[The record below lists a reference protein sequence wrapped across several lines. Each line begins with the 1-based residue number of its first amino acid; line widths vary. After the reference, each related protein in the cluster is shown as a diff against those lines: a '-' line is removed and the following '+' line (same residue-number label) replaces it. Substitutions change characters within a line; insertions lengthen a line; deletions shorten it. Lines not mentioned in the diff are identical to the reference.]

1 MTMNEESL
9 TSTTAPGKI
18 FHSRAEIAEHYR
30 SDWHRYNLK
39 RKEAG
44 LPVLSESD
52 FQIRLQAAQ
61 AIQLEK
67 LSQQNKNNNKNQKKN
82 TTSSSSAAA
91 ASNNHLKKNKPQKSR
106 NPYPNVREKIV
117 SSNNNNDDDDAPT
130 TTAVSTTLETGI
142 ETTLEDD
149 DDDGDEKVPSDSEDV
164 VEDEMQVEI
173 DPLQCLFDRH
183 VSDSVESNVTYMQS
197 KYGFFVPD
205 KEYLVDLEGLIGYCH
220 EKIHIGKTCLY
231 CQRAFTTPAAC
242 RNHMVAVTHTKLRY
256 EPNIDLD
263 EFDVFYD
270 FTKADQEFFNN
281 YHQPSSTKNNSK
293 PEEIIDD
300 DDNMDDDG
308 DDDEWEDMSEDS
320 NEDNIDN
327 KEDEDDN
334 DDLWEGYKQ
343 HIDQLRMGSLFE
355 LTALGE
361 LVFPDGRVIG
371 HRNLKRYYKQ
381 HIPTRETSEAV
392 VAARQAAGERLYG
405 GRVYQLGY
413 GTNAFSTATA
423 ESDYNKKA
431 MVLSKAGI
439 APGTV
444 TGRAGKGILVPT
456 SGGGGYS
463 QLSIYRF
470 RAAVHRQ
477 RRGEIQGKKIYERT
491 KLNMNRMDKKHNR
504 LMNGVSVAHA
514 AR

>member
-1 MTMNEESL
+1 
-9 TSTTAPGKI
+9 
-18 FHSRAEIAEHYR
+18 
-30 SDWHRYNLK
+30 
-39 RKEAG
+39 
-44 LPVLSESD
+44 
-52 FQIRLQAAQ
+52 
-61 AIQLEK
+61 
-67 LSQQNKNNNKNQKKN
+67 
-82 TTSSSSAAA
+82 
-91 ASNNHLKKNKPQKSR
+91 
-106 NPYPNVREKIV
+106 
-117 SSNNNNDDDDAPT
+117 
-130 TTAVSTTLETGI
+130 
-142 ETTLEDD
+142 
-149 DDDGDEKVPSDSEDV
+149 VPSDSEDV